1 MDHRTLDAQRRKHPA
16 WRLLKAEHAPLIA
29 SFLHE
34 AFIAP
39 NVRTLSQ
46 PELTARLDDALYRLR
61 RELGDEAY
69 PRSARA
75 YLDDWASDDSGW
87 LRKYYPPQSDE
98 PHFDITPSTEKAIEW
113 LASLAEQRFVGT
125 ESRLLTVFELLR
137 ALVEG
142 AEHDPERRIA
152 RLEERR
158 AEIDAEI
165 ARVQAGRIEVLGA
178 TGVKERFLHM
188 AATARGLLADFREV
202 EQNFR
207 DLDRTVRER
216 IATWEGSK
224 SGLLDAIFHE
234 RDAIADSDQGQS
246 FRAFWDFLMSQ
257 ARQEELTELLAAAFD
272 MAPVKELEPDR
283 RLLRVHYDWL
293 EAGEATQ
300 RTVARLSEQLRR
312 YLDDQAWLENRRIME
327 LIRNIEQTALDLR
340 ERPPD
345 GFAMELDEPA
355 PAILLPMDRLLFS
368 PPLASVVQDQMP
380 GDDPEFVPADA
391 LFSHEHVDKA
401 KLEANIRRALQT
413 RSQVCLSELV
423 EECPIEQGL
432 AELVAYLSLASEDET
447 ALIDDARCETLM
459 WTDRVTGSMRQATL
473 PLVIYSRARIA
484 ASTPEQA

>member
-1 MDHRTLDAQRRKHPA
+1 MDYRTLDAQRRKHPA
-16 WRLLKAEHAPLIA
+16 WRLLRAEHAPLIA

-368 PPLASVVQDQMP
+368 PPFASAVQDQMP

-391 LFSHEHVDKA
+391 LFSHEHVDKT

-432 AELVAYLSLASEDET
+432 AELVVYLSLATEDET
-447 ALIDDARCETLM
+447 ALIDDARRETLM
-459 WTDRVTGSMRQATL
+459 WTDRVTGSIRQATL